1 MPEKHEHEHDMSIS
15 ISSSVDFRDFV
26 EEEGVALRKNVA
38 SKFNHDFQNEK
49 SWLICVRKGEGEG
62 EEEGQ

>member
-1 MPEKHEHEHDMSIS
+1 MGIS
-15 ISSSVDFRDFV
+15 ISTSVDFRDFG
-26 EEEGVALRKNVA
+26 EGEGVTLRKNVA
-38 SKFNHDFQNEK
+38 SKFNHDFLNEK